1 MGEGY
6 IQIYKS
12 IYCGINNTEPDR
24 GAHTVRAGEEETA
37 AEGERDKEEQHKD
50 EDKQEQQQ
58 QQEQLNGTKRAQA
71 KRCNGSESQ
80 SKSVWSGIL
89 GPSVEKVLF

>member
-1 MGEGY
+1 M
-6 IQIYKS
+6 S
-12 IYCGINNTEPDR
+12 IYCGINNAEPDR
-24 GAHTVRAGEEETA
+24 GARTESQREKSK
-37 AEGERDKEEQHKD
+37 RRQQLKENEIKRSSTRTRTSR
-50 EDKQEQQQ
+50 KQEQ

>member
-6 IQIYKS
+6 IQMCMS
-12 IYCGINNTEPDR
+12 IYCGINNAEPDR
-24 GAHTVRAGEEETA
+24 GAHTVAAGEEEEEAA

-50 EDKQEQQQ
+50 EDKQ